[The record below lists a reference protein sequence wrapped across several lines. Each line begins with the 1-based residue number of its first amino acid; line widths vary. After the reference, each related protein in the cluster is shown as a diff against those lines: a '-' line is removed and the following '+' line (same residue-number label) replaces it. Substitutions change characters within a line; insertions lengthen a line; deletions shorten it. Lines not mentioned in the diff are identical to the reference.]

1 MEPAEANAGIG
12 GHATWTSTWSAY
24 MLEYLASLV
33 VNGTKT
39 SSTFKMVHYN
49 GCAKAL
55 QEKFG
60 IVRTG
65 EQVKN
70 HLKTWQKKFRKICD
84 LRGLSAANWDEDT
97 CTITLDDEHY
107 NNHIKV
113 WMLSIF
119 TCSHNMST
127 WKDACF
133 VSSSAAAYN

>member
-1 MEPAEANAGIG
+1 MEPAEASAGTG
-12 GHATWTSTWSAY
+12 GHATWTSTWSAC
-24 MLEYLASLV
+24 MLEYLANLV

-60 IVRTG
+60 IVRSG
-65 EQVKN
+65 DQVKN

-84 LRGLSAANWDEDT
+84 LRGLSAAGWDEDT
-97 CTITLDDEHY
+97 YTITLDDEHY

-113 WMLSIF
+113 
-119 TCSHNMST
+119 
-127 WKDACF
+127 
-133 VSSSAAAYN
+133 